1 MRGVTLEQL
10 VSEVQA
16 EARQSQNPAHGLN
29 HRASIVQLIQRTQ
42 RRLWAE
48 HNWQHMKVSR
58 DMPVQAGQRYY
69 QVPADMDY
77 ERIDG
82 IEYKYG
88 GDWSP
93 LVYGID
99 ERAYSIFDPAI
110 DQRSDPVER
119 WDIAEDVQ
127 DTAGEVDR
135 RGMFEIWPLPAANG
149 EAGGSLDRNLR
160 LTGTRNLGRLTQ
172 NNDRADLDNDLI
184 VLFCAGELLAPGD
197 PASSQIKLS
206 AAQRLLLQLKGN
218 ADKKN
223 TFVLGGDDPTE
234 ARPIE
239 IVAHPVPRP
248 RGP

>member
-16 EARQSQNPAHGLN
+16 EARQSQNAAHGLN

-48 HNWQHMKVSR
+48 HNWPHMKVSR
-58 DMPVQAGQRYY
+58 DMPVAAGQRYY

-77 ERIDG
+77 ERIDN
-82 IEYKYG
+82 IAFKYAG
-88 GDWSP
+88 VWSD
-93 LVYGID
+93 LIYGID
-99 ERAYSIFDPAI
+99 ESHYSIFDPAI
-110 DQRSDPVER
+110 NQRSTPAMN

-135 RGMFEIWPLPAANG
+135 RGMFEIWPLPDQDG
-149 EAGGSLDRNLR
+149 EVGGSLEQNLR

-184 VLFCAGELLAPGD
+184 VLFCAGELAD
-197 PASSQIKLS
+197 QVDRS
-206 AAQRLLLQLKGN
+206 AALAAATERQRRQEEHVCHG
-218 ADKKN
+218 
-223 TFVLGGDDPTE
+223 
-234 ARPIE
+234 R
-239 IVAHPVPRP
+239 R
-248 RGP
+248 